1 MGATNPVKIEDFNNF
16 SDPHVTHRRNT
27 WCIVCG
33 LGTSTTRTTSR
44 VTRLR
49 QCPVDKPAKKKGPSA
64 SSVVANVAKTKFLL
78 AIGSLNVA
86 QVRSVRMMVKKGLT
100 HSGCRDLGQR
110 GGGSRS
116 SIFTKFLARNIWPTG
131 YSTVLIV
138 RARGRNL
145 RDGFGDQVR
154 SGILKRSRF
163 SDY

>member
-86 QVRSVRMMVKKGLT
+86 QVRSVRMMVKKGLA
-100 HSGCRDLGQR
+100 HSGCRDLVVVVV
-110 GGGSRS
+110 
-116 SIFTKFLARNIWPTG
+116 FTKFLARNIWPTG
-131 YSTVLIV
+131 YSTVLTTS
-138 RARGRNL
+138 AG
-145 RDGFGDQVR
+145 
-154 SGILKRSRF
+154 
-163 SDY
+163 